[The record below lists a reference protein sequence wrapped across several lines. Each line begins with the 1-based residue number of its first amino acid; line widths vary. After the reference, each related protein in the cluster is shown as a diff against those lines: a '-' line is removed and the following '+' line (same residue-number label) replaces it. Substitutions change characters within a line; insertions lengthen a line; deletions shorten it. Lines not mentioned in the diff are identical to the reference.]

1 MPGEHWSRH
10 TCDKREM
17 AVKDRIVVDEAF
29 DWEAEQVPVA
39 VLDDVRSK
47 LSAFIGF

>member
-1 MPGEHWSRH
+1 
-10 TCDKREM
+10 M

-29 DWEAEQVPVA
+29 DWGRAGPVA
-39 VLDDVRSK
+39 ILDDVRSK